1 MKRMGQRI
9 TAWVKKELILVLS
22 FLCAAVS
29 CLFVPPSRA
38 YFDYIDWSVLGLLF
52 CLMAVVAGLSASG
65 LFNRMAQ
72 VLLSGQKSIRLLCM
86 SLVLLPFFTSMFIT
100 NDVAL
105 ITFVPFAILIL
116 SLCEARQTIP
126 YVVVLQTIAANTGS
140 MVLPF
145 GNPQNLFLYASYS
158 FSFWDFFKT
167 VFPFGVCSLV
177 LLMAGVFVI
186 KNQPVSVS
194 VGTSPEP
201 LQKRSLF
208 LFAVLFVLCLL
219 CVLRLFRTDVLV
231 GIMVLC
237 LLIFSRQTFK
247 QIDYS
252 LLVTFIF
259 FFIFSGN
266 MGQIPAVRDL
276 LSSMLSANPML
287 TAAAAS
293 QVISNVPAAVL
304 LSGFTQNGAALLV
317 GTNIGGL
324 GTPIASLASLISF
337 KLYLKSESPD
347 TKRFTGL
354 FFALNVL
361 FLAVMILLSVL
372 TNAI

>member
-1 MKRMGQRI
+1 
-9 TAWVKKELILVLS
+9 
-22 FLCAAVS
+22 
-29 CLFVPPSRA
+29 
-38 YFDYIDWSVLGLLF
+38 
-52 CLMAVVAGLSASG
+52 
-65 LFNRMAQ
+65 
-72 VLLSGQKSIRLLCM
+72 
-86 SLVLLPFFTSMFIT
+86 
-100 NDVAL
+100 
-105 ITFVPFAILIL
+105 
-116 SLCEARQTIP
+116 
-126 YVVVLQTIAANTGS
+126 
-140 MVLPF
+140 
-145 GNPQNLFLYASYS
+145 
-158 FSFWDFFKT
+158 
-167 VFPFGVCSLV
+167 
-177 LLMAGVFVI
+177 
-186 KNQPVSVS
+186 
-194 VGTSPEP
+194 
-201 LQKRSLF
+201 
-208 LFAVLFVLCLL
+208 
-219 CVLRLFRTDVLV
+219 
-231 GIMVLC
+231 MVLC

-293 QVISNVPAAVL
+293 QIISNVPAAVL

-361 FLAVMILLSVL
+361 FLAVMILLSFVIH
-372 TNAI
+372 AI